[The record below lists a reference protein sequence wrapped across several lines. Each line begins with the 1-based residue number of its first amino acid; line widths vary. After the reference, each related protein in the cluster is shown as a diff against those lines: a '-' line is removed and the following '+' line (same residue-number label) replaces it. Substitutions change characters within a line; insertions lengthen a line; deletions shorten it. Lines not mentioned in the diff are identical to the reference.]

1 MTYVLARACRRLSFH
16 PMRDTISH
24 AMWHPIALILAE
36 LSAISVVPDRGVMR
50 SVVIG
55 AAGLTSEFGEKW
67 LRCTSRMW
75 L

>member
-1 MTYVLARACRRLSFH
+1 MVYGLALACRRLSFR
-16 PMRDTISH
+16 PMRDTVIHTMSR
-24 AMWHPIALILAE
+24 PVGPVLAE
-36 LSAISVVPDRGVMR
+36 LSAVSVVPDRGVMR

-55 AAGLTSEFGEKW
+55 PAGLTSEFGEKW